1 MSSSRRILVGLA
13 AGIAVGVFLGDRAAM
28 FAWAADGFVKLLQ
41 MTVLPVRPPL
51 DRDQPRLAHLSRSA
65 HARPSR
71 RCRAGR
77 VWALALLFTFLIP
90 LAFPHV
96 QTASFFST
104 TLIERRPPFDFVG
117 LYIPSNPFNSLANN
131 VVPAVVLF
139 SVVLGVAVIGVERKQ
154 TLLDVLRVATDAV
167 SRATRLAVRL
177 TPFGLFAIAATTA
190 GTLNIEQLGR
200 LQVYIVTYV
209 AVALL
214 VSLWVLPG
222 LVAALTPVRAR
233 EIFSLTRDSLITAVV
248 AGDLFIVLPAL
259 TEASKTLLA
268 RHTPAS
274 SGSATLPDVIVPAS
288 FNFPHTG
295 KLLSISFILFA
306 GWFADAALAVTDYPR
321 LALTGLLTFFGS
333 LNAAV
338 PFLLDLFRI
347 PADTFQLFLAT
358 GVVNARVG
366 TLVAAMHTVTVA
378 LLGACA
384 ISGTLRVDV
393 RRLVRYLLITAVLTA
408 SVIGGTR
415 AVFAGL
421 LRPVYTRDKVLAGMN
436 LAAPACGGHRLSER
450 PVGPGRPRRSPDTGA
465 SPPTGHAAGGIY
477 PGRPAVRVLQRPGR
491 SRGLDIE
498 LAHHLASELGVR
510 LEFVPID
517 RGRMEEQL
525 GAGYCDIV
533 MSGVAVTT
541 SRAATLL
548 FSNSYLDET
557 FALVVPDYAR
567 EQFSS
572 WSAIEARPA
581 TTIAVPNVPYYI
593 DKLREGLPRA
603 RADACRRSRGRVR
616 AARPGGGCHRA
627 PGGAGISLDAPVS
640 PVHGGRARAGDREG
654 PPGLCHRQARRRVRQ
669 LHQYLDRFEA
679 EGRHHGD
686 PLQLLGAG
694 TGGDTPAATL
704 VDHPRRPALGG
715 LTSPRS
721 PTVAAV
727 PYCVAAAR
735 RDWISRGPSQ
745 NVQPLVAVRRA
756 SCGRSRRRS
765 ASTWRSASLI
775 SSARLTPS
783 L

>member
-13 AGIAVGVFLGDRAAM
+13 AGVAVGLFLGDRATA
-28 FAWAADGFVKLLQ
+28 FAWAADAFVKLLQ
-41 MTVLPVRPPL
+41 MTVLPYVI
-51 DRDQPRLAHLSRSA
+51 LSIVTSLGSLTYPA
-65 HARPSR
+65 ARTLGL
-71 RCRAGR
+71 RAGA
-77 VWALALLFTFLIP
+77 VLVGLWALALVFTFLIP

-104 TLIERRPPFDFVG
+104 TLIEPRPRFDFVG
-117 LYIPSNPFNSLANN
+117 LYIPSNPFHSLANN

-139 SVVLGVAVIGVERKQ
+139 SVVLGVALIGVERKQ
-154 TLLDVLRVATDAV
+154 TLLDVLRVAADAV
-167 SRATRLAVRL
+167 SHATRLAVRL

-200 LQVYIVTYV
+200 LQLYIVTYV

-233 EIFSLTRDSLITAVV
+233 EIFSLTRDSLITAAV

-259 TEASKTLLA
+259 IEASRTLLA

-306 GWFADAALAVTDYPR
+306 GWFADAALPVTDYPR

-333 LNAAV
+333 LNVAV

-358 GVVNARVG
+358 GVVNSRVG

-384 ISGTLRVDV
+384 ISGTLRLDA
-393 RRLVRYLLITAVLTA
+393 RRLVRYLLITTLLTA
-408 SVIGGTR
+408 AIIGGTR
-415 AVFAGL
+415 ALFAGI
-421 LRPVYTRDKVLAGMN
+421 LRPVYSRDKVLAGMN
-436 LAAPACGGHRLSER
+436 LLHQPAPATVYRIAPS
-450 PVGPGRPRRSPDTGA
+450 A
-465 SPPTGHAAGGIY
+465 
-477 PGRPAVRVLQRPGR
+477 PAVPDALPTLERIRQRRVLRVGYTSDALPFAFFNSHGDLV
-491 SRGLDIE
+491 GFDIE
-498 LAHHLASELGVR
+498 LAHRLASELSVR
-510 LEFVPID
+510 LEFVPVD
-517 RGRMEEQL
+517 RGNMVEQL

-541 SRAATLL
+541 LRAATLL

-572 WSAIEARPA
+572 WRAIEARPA

-593 DKLREGLPRA
+593 DQLRGRLPRA
-603 RADACRRSRGRVR
+603 RLKVIED
-616 AARPGGGCHRA
+616 
-627 PGGAGISLDAPVS
+627 
-640 PVHGGRARAGDREG
+640 
-654 PPGLCHRQARRRVRQ
+654 
-669 LHQYLDRFEA
+669 
-679 EGRHHGD
+679 
-686 PLQLLGAG
+686 LGAAFAQPDTTVDAIAVPAERGSAWTLLYPQFTVVVPEPGIVKVPLAYPIARHDDAFAGFINTWIDLKRKDG
-694 TGGDTPAATL
+694 TIETLYNYWVLGREAAPR
-704 VDHPRRPALGG
+704 HPRW
-715 LTSPRS
+715 SII
-721 PTVAAV
+721 
-727 PYCVAAAR
+727 
-735 RDWISRGPSQ
+735 RDVLHW
-745 NVQPLVAVRRA
+745 VD
-756 SCGRSRRRS
+756 
-765 ASTWRSASLI
+765 
-775 SSARLTPS
+775 
-783 L
+783 

>member
-1 MSSSRRILVGLA
+1 MSSSRRIFVGLA
-13 AGIAVGVFLGDRAAM
+13 AGIAVGVFLGDRAAV
-28 FAWAADGFVKLLQ
+28 FVWAAEGFVKLLQ
-41 MTVLPVRPPL
+41 MTVLPYVLVSIVTSLGSLTYPEAR
-51 DRDQPRLAHLSRSA
+51 RLGL
-65 HARPSR
+65 
-71 RCRAGR
+71 RAGA
-77 VWALALLFTFLIP
+77 VLLGLWAVALLFTFLIP

-117 LYIPSNPFNSLANN
+117 LYIPSNPFHSLANN

-139 SVVLGVAVIGVERKQ
+139 SVVIGVALIGVERKQ
-154 TLLDVLRVATDAV
+154 TLLDVLRVAADAV
-167 SRATRLAVRL
+167 SHATRLTVRL

-259 TEASKTLLA
+259 TEASRTLLA

-274 SGSATLPDVIVPAS
+274 SGSTTLPDVIVPAS

-306 GWFADAALAVTDYPR
+306 GWFADAALSVTDYPR

-358 GVVNARVG
+358 GVVNSRVG

-384 ISGTLRVDV
+384 ITGTLRVDV
-393 RRLVRYLLITAVLTA
+393 RRLVRYLVITTVLTVA
-408 SVIGGTR
+408 VIGGTR
-415 AVFAGL
+415 AVFAGM
-421 LRPVYTRDKVLAGMN
+421 LRPVYSRDKVLAGMN
-436 LAAPACGGHRLSER
+436 LLHQPAAATVYRNAPS
-450 PVGPGRPRRSPDTGA
+450 D
-465 SPPTGHAAGGIY
+465 
-477 PGRPAVRVLQRPGR
+477 PAVPDARPILERLRQRGVLRVGYTTDALPFAFFN
-491 SRGLDIE
+491 SRGDLVGFDIE
-498 LAHHLASELGVR
+498 LAHRLASELSVR
-510 LEFVPID
+510 VEFVPVD
-517 RGRMEEQL
+517 RGSMEEQL
-525 GAGYCDIV
+525 SAGYCDIV

-541 SRAATLL
+541 LRAATLL

-572 WSAIEARPA
+572 WSAIAARPA
-581 TTIAVPNVPYYI
+581 TTIAVLNVPYYI
-593 DKLREGLPRA
+593 DKLRGRLPRA
-603 RADACRRSRGRVR
+603 RLTVVED
-616 AARPGGGCHRA
+616 
-627 PGGAGISLDAPVS
+627 
-640 PVHGGRARAGDREG
+640 
-654 PPGLCHRQARRRVRQ
+654 
-669 LHQYLDRFEA
+669 
-679 EGRHHGD
+679 
-686 PLQLLGAG
+686 LGATFAQPDPAVDAIALPAERGSAWTLMYPQFTVVVPEPGIVKVPLAYPIARHDDTFASFINTWIDLKRKDG
-694 TGGDTPAATL
+694 TIETLYDYWVLGREAAPRQPRWSIIHDVL
-704 VDHPRRPALGG
+704 HWVD
-715 LTSPRS
+715 
-721 PTVAAV
+721 
-727 PYCVAAAR
+727 
-735 RDWISRGPSQ
+735 
-745 NVQPLVAVRRA
+745 
-756 SCGRSRRRS
+756 
-765 ASTWRSASLI
+765 
-775 SSARLTPS
+775 
-783 L
+783 